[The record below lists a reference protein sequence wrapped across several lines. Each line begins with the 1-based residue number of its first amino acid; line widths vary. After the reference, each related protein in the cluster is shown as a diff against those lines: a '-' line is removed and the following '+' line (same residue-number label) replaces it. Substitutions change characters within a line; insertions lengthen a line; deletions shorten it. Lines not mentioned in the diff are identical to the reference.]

1 MIRVRWTPSA
11 ANDLYQI
18 VQHIQQDNPSAAVR
32 TAETLYD
39 GCAGLGKFPFLGR
52 KGKLEGTR
60 ELVFSKLRYI
70 VVYEVR
76 EDVVNLIRIQHASQ
90 KETRLETAED

>member
-1 MIRVRWTPSA
+1 MTA
-11 ANDLYQI
+11 A
-18 VQHIQQDNPSAAVR
+18 
-32 TAETLYD
+32 
-39 GCAGLGKFPFLGR
+39 LGKFPFLGR

-76 EDVVNLIRIQHASQ
+76 EDVVNLIRIQHTSQ
-90 KETRLETAED
+90 KRD